1 MKLIA
6 LLLTFHYRY
15 ANINNVMKNNNSFNS
30 NDDGLDYYFVNLANS
45 NNKSHDYNG
54 DGVITKDETDVA
66 LDSIK
71 VIDFKRRKK
80 EMERREYIAEQAR
93 YDDLADEDEAFAEFD
108 SINPRSERNMR
119 SKRYNQS
126 KRKRETDSNKLDAD
140 KLKKKAK
147 AIVGGIALTAA
158 VLVGGNEFLKDD
170 FTAKQ
175 AYTETID
182 EDGTITLEPVYE
194 VLTEGDTV
202 WNHAVDFAE
211 EYNSE
216 HPNSKQLTPDEA
228 VHYIQKVNDFGEDMG
243 SLKPGQIINMPELTE
258 RGLFE

>member
-1 MKLIA
+1 
-6 LLLTFHYRY
+6 
-15 ANINNVMKNNNSFNS
+15 MKNNNSFSS
-30 NDDGLDYYFVNLANS
+30 NDDGLDYYFVNLANAKH
-45 NNKSHDYNG
+45 NKNHDYNG
-54 DGVITKDETDVA
+54 DGIITKDETDVA

-80 EMERREYIAEQAR
+80 ELGHREYIAEQAR
-93 YDDLADEDEAFAEFD
+93 YDNLADEDEAFAEFD

-119 SKRYNQS
+119 SKRYNQN
-126 KRKRETDSNKLDAD
+126 KRKREIGNNKLDAD
-140 KLKKKAK
+140 RLKKKAK

-170 FTAKQ
+170 FIAEQ
-175 AYTETID
+175 AYTETVD

-194 VLTEGDTV
+194 VLTKGDTV

-211 EYNSE
+211 EYNAE
-216 HPNSKQLTPDEA
+216 HPNGKHITPDEA
-228 VHYIQKVNDFGEDMG
+228 VHYIQKVNDFGEDLG
-243 SLKPGQIINMPELTE
+243 SLQPGQIINMPELTE